1 MITRLKHVSSMVVG
15 IAVTT
20 AVLLGGAGIVG
31 ASTESL
37 TPLEK
42 LADFEYLYS
51 VVSENYP
58 FLWVNERINGIDWLG
73 EKDEFRKLVEAAET
87 DEEFARAIAY
97 ILSRLNNDHTHILS
111 SSSAGTV
118 TDDNN
123 VTTSVIDEG
132 RIAYIK
138 IRSFSSRY
146 VEQDRQQVL
155 EFLASVRDYPN
166 LLIDIRGNGG
176 GSEQYWRQLLVAPL
190 ISDPVAWRWYVVVR
204 SGAAVQEYMK
214 NRLGPGYYFLQ
225 VGRGNLP
232 RLQNVP
238 REVFTEEFIEP
249 IQLPDV
255 IMPKNPV
262 GFRGRI
268 FLLVDERVY
277 SSTETFAAFA
287 KTTGWATLVGTVTG
301 GDGIG
306 FDPMVFTLPNSKL
319 NIRMAESM
327 GLNPDGT
334 ANEETKTV
342 PDVLV
347 DTGLDAADRDVVL
360 ETAVALCAEE
370 GDRSGGLR
378 GGGSLLSK
386 LDWMWVIASGFGGL
400 DVGLGELA
408 ESADFSAYEGM
419 EVESVEVYGAFKTS
433 KSLIKQI
440 VGIKP
445 GDRFSTEA
453 MGLASRRLRLTSAFR
468 SSGLLARPAGEHKVK
483 VVIYVQEGWSLYL
496 GPRDLGRRVVQ
507 DILSRQISVSLYNV
521 AGRMLNIRAVYG
533 LEGRSRWSLRVDLPV
548 LAGALPLELS
558 AAVGSQ
564 PVAVT
569 LAAGTH
575 LGSSYELN
583 RSIVSLGVRTA
594 MSKSSSLAAQLS
606 HTTGS
611 VTRLRSTTGLSIQ
624 SGQYM
629 SLALTF
635 DGQVRRTVP
644 SSYEVTVGMM
654 TDPVSGSAVTHGF
667 ATARAVATVRLS
679 DKNALVI
686 SGSMG
691 TIDSLAPA
699 SQWFLLGGGDAFPE
713 YSRSLLG
720 HSYFSANAEL
730 RHSLR
735 GDLSVG
741 VVAGLGKVWD
751 VPGSFGLQGAMTRVG
766 VVARYTTPISL
777 EIEARYTKG
786 IGSDAERFY
795 IGLNEQF

>member
-87 DEEFARAIAY
+87 DEEFARAIVY

-204 SGAAVQEYMK
+204 SGAAVQEYMR

-268 FLLVDERVY
+268 FLLVDE
-277 SSTETFAAFA
+277 
-287 KTTGWATLVGTVTG
+287 KG
-301 GDGIG
+301 GP
-306 FDPMVFTLPNSKL
+306 FD
-319 NIRMAESM
+319 
-327 GLNPDGT
+327 
-334 ANEETKTV
+334 
-342 PDVLV
+342 
-347 DTGLDAADRDVVL
+347 
-360 ETAVALCAEE
+360 
-370 GDRSGGLR
+370 
-378 GGGSLLSK
+378 
-386 LDWMWVIASGFGGL
+386 
-400 DVGLGELA
+400 
-408 ESADFSAYEGM
+408 
-419 EVESVEVYGAFKTS
+419 
-433 KSLIKQI
+433 
-440 VGIKP
+440 
-445 GDRFSTEA
+445 
-453 MGLASRRLRLTSAFR
+453 
-468 SSGLLARPAGEHKVK
+468 
-483 VVIYVQEGWSLYL
+483 
-496 GPRDLGRRVVQ
+496 
-507 DILSRQISVSLYNV
+507 
-521 AGRMLNIRAVYG
+521 
-533 LEGRSRWSLRVDLPV
+533 
-548 LAGALPLELS
+548 
-558 AAVGSQ
+558 
-564 PVAVT
+564 
-569 LAAGTH
+569 
-575 LGSSYELN
+575 
-583 RSIVSLGVRTA
+583 
-594 MSKSSSLAAQLS
+594 
-606 HTTGS
+606 
-611 VTRLRSTTGLSIQ
+611 
-624 SGQYM
+624 
-629 SLALTF
+629 
-635 DGQVRRTVP
+635 
-644 SSYEVTVGMM
+644 
-654 TDPVSGSAVTHGF
+654 
-667 ATARAVATVRLS
+667 
-679 DKNALVI
+679 
-686 SGSMG
+686 
-691 TIDSLAPA
+691 
-699 SQWFLLGGGDAFPE
+699 
-713 YSRSLLG
+713 
-720 HSYFSANAEL
+720 
-730 RHSLR
+730 
-735 GDLSVG
+735 
-741 VVAGLGKVWD
+741 
-751 VPGSFGLQGAMTRVG
+751 
-766 VVARYTTPISL
+766 
-777 EIEARYTKG
+777 
-786 IGSDAERFY
+786 
-795 IGLNEQF
+795 

>member
-1 MITRLKHVSSMVVG
+1 MVVG

-306 FDPMVFTLPNSKL
+306 FDPMVFTLPNSEL

>member
-306 FDPMVFTLPNSKL
+306 FDPMVFTLPNSEL

-795 IGLNEQF
+795 IGLSEQF

>member
-1 MITRLKHVSSMVVG
+1 MTTRLKHLSSMVVG
-15 IAVTT
+15 VAVAM
-20 AVLLGGAGIVG
+20 AVLLGGAGIVD

-37 TPLEK
+37 TPLER

-87 DEEFARAIAY
+87 DEEFTQAIAY
-97 ILSRLNNDHTHILS
+97 ILSRLNNGHTHILS
-111 SSSAGTV
+111 SSLAGTV

-146 VEQDRQQVL
+146 IEQDRQQVL

-190 ISDPVAWRWYVVVR
+190 ISDPVAWRWYVAVR
-204 SGAAVQEYMK
+204 SGAAVQEYLK

-225 VGRGNLP
+225 VGRANLP

-262 GFRGRI
+262 GFGGRI

-306 FDPMVFTLPNSKL
+306 FDPMVFTLPNSEL

-400 DVGLGELA
+400 DVGLAELA

-433 KSLIKQI
+433 ESLIKQI

-445 GDRFSTEA
+445 GDKLSTEA
-453 MGLASRRLRLTSAFR
+453 MGLASRRLRLTNAFR
-468 SSGLLARPAGEHKVK
+468 SSGLLVRPANDHKVRI
-483 VVIYVQEGWSLYL
+483 VVYVQEGWSLYL
-496 GPRDLGRRVVQ
+496 GPRDLGRGVVQ

-548 LAGALPLELS
+548 LAGALPLELW

-564 PVAVT
+564 PVTAT

-575 LGSSYELN
+575 SGSSYALN

-594 MSKSSSLAAQLS
+594 MSKSSSVAAQLW
-606 HTTGS
+606 HTTES
-611 VTRLRSTTGLSIQ
+611 VTRLWSTTGLSMQ
-624 SGQYM
+624 SGEYM
-629 SLALTF
+629 SLALAF
-635 DGQVRRTVP
+635 GGQVRKTVP

-654 TDPVSGSAVTHGF
+654 TDPGSGSAVTHGF
-667 ATARAVATVRLS
+667 ATARAAATVRLS

-691 TIDSLAPA
+691 TVDSSAPA

-720 HSYFSANAEL
+720 HNYFSANAEL

-795 IGLNEQF
+795 IGLSEQF

>member
-238 REVFTEEFIEP
+238 REVFTEEYIEP

-262 GFRGRI
+262 GFTGRI

>member
-1 MITRLKHVSSMVVG
+1 MVVG

-73 EKDEFRKLVEAAET
+73 EKDEFRKLVEAAAT

-238 REVFTEEFIEP
+238 REVFTEEYIEP

-262 GFRGRI
+262 GFTGRI